1 MVIIPAFQ
9 AGDMG
14 PNPVSLITPIQ
25 IYFFNIF
32 DTSTSML
39 TLSKYMECSIVRVF
53 PIQCYFERRILSYS
67 RTQIRTKEYY

>member
-1 MVIIPAFQ
+1 
-9 AGDMG
+9 
-14 PNPVSLITPIQ
+14 
-25 IYFFNIF
+25 
-32 DTSTSML
+32 ML